1 MSFLLVGAAAVGV
14 GAGVAKAI
22 SGGKQKKAAKAEEA
36 KAKAEMQKQKNAFA
50 NLDTSNPYANMENT
64 MEDLTVNQQEAD
76 FMKQQQQQSQA
87 NIMQQMKGAAGGSGI
102 AALAQTLAN
111 QGSMDAQK
119 SAISIGKQESQNQQL
134 ERQAASQ
141 IQNQERQGE
150 VMSRDMERNK
160 VSTLLGMAQSE
171 KAAAG
176 QKVAAADSKM
186 WSGITGAAGSLSSG
200 LTGMSNAGMF
210 DGGGGGGFD
219 ASKYTVS
226 GNDYVDNSDERY
238 MSPAQMKG
246 SPLKAADTTLVQGAY
261 NAAAAGIPRDGQDGM
276 AQGMD
281 KLMEISNQAVK
292 DIANK
297 RKEAQTKGN
306 DLAES
311 ILDTGGALGASWLD
325 ATRGVVEGMH
335 GDYKNAAAF
344 GKKNKKAKGMQDL
357 NTLSAEIASVK
368 DLNTQMAQWQDD
380 GDWVGSITEKEQGVF
395 NAFMDDSSPKRIKNV
410 DGKRVYEVE
419 TPEGWMTTKEIEKM
433 AEEHKKD
440 YGAMKDIRAQ
450 VIAANESGGARSKS
464 GPYDPD
470 FDLAKT
476 TSNMN
481 SLLKNAN
488 MRSIIND
495 EVIPGQGTFAD
506 NLKTNPEINGLTYV
520 QLGLTPPAGD
530 DNGIIDGN
538 ESEALLAGE
547 AKDLIYDALTN
558 PENDNYD
565 EETTRGLVATYFSK
579 SIENNY
585 MDGYNKNAKSELPL
599 DYYTNKITE

>member
-200 LTGMSNAGMF
+200 S
-210 DGGGGGGFD
+210 
-219 ASKYTVS
+219 
-226 GNDYVDNSDERY
+226 
-238 MSPAQMKG
+238 
-246 SPLKAADTTLVQGAY
+246 
-261 NAAAAGIPRDGQDGM
+261 
-276 AQGMD
+276 
-281 KLMEISNQAVK
+281 
-292 DIANK
+292 
-297 RKEAQTKGN
+297 
-306 DLAES
+306 
-311 ILDTGGALGASWLD
+311 DTGLGSTSSCSALRNATAS
-325 ATRGVVEGMH
+325 
-335 GDYKNAAAF
+335 
-344 GKKNKKAKGMQDL
+344 
-357 NTLSAEIASVK
+357 
-368 DLNTQMAQWQDD
+368 
-380 GDWVGSITEKEQGVF
+380 
-395 NAFMDDSSPKRIKNV
+395 
-410 DGKRVYEVE
+410 
-419 TPEGWMTTKEIEKM
+419 
-433 AEEHKKD
+433 
-440 YGAMKDIRAQ
+440 
-450 VIAANESGGARSKS
+450 
-464 GPYDPD
+464 
-470 FDLAKT
+470 
-476 TSNMN
+476 
-481 SLLKNAN
+481 
-488 MRSIIND
+488 
-495 EVIPGQGTFAD
+495 
-506 NLKTNPEINGLTYV
+506 
-520 QLGLTPPAGD
+520 
-530 DNGIIDGN
+530 GIIVFFGR
-538 ESEALLAGE
+538 LAVNKFYFC
-547 AKDLIYDALTN
+547 AH
-558 PENDNYD
+558 
-565 EETTRGLVATYFSK
+565 RGPPSFANF
-579 SIENNY
+579 
-585 MDGYNKNAKSELPL
+585 
-599 DYYTNKITE
+599 

>member
-210 DGGGGGGFD
+210 GG
-219 ASKYTVS
+219 T
-226 GNDYVDNSDERY
+226 GNTELEEETPV
-238 MSPAQMKG
+238 QMKG

-261 NAAAAGIPRDGQDGM
+261 NAAIGGARQQDGM

-281 KLMEISNQAVK
+281 DLMKISAENVK
-292 DIANK
+292 QIAAN
-297 RKEAQTKGN
+297 RKAAQQKGN
-306 DLAES
+306 DLAEG

-410 DGKRVYEVE
+410 NGKRVYEVE

-506 NLKTNPEINGLTYV
+506 NLKENPEINGLTYA

-530 DNGIIDGN
+530 ENGIIDGN

-547 AKDLIYDALTN
+547 TKDLIYDALTN

-565 EETTRGLVATYFSK
+565 EETTRGLVASYFSK

-599 DYYTNKITE
+599 DYYYNLLEN